1 MEKSK
6 IRKFKNSLVIL
17 IVPSEAER
25 SDVVVSPFL
34 TDHSCGNLVVL
45 CLERGFCPAS
55 S

>member
-1 MEKSK
+1 MSK

-17 IVPSEAER
+17 IVPEAER
-25 SDVVVSPFL
+25 IDVVVSPFL
-34 TDHSCGNLVVL
+34 TDRSCGNLVVL